1 MQLCTSTPEREI
13 LRTPERIPWFV
24 ATPDWGSAGAF
35 MQTAEWRRG
44 CSQVA
49 AKVHS
54 VVCEIEAEMSA
65 EGRFATTSSGGA
77 GHLAHPGS
85 VPRAVG
91 TRARPRR
98 G

>member
-24 ATPDWGSAGAF
+24 ATSDWGGVGAF

-44 CSQVA
+44 CSQA
-49 AKVHS
+49 PAKVHS

-65 EGRFATTSSGGA
+65 EGRFATTSSGVQGA
-77 GHLAHPGS
+77 LLIQ
-85 VPRAVG
+85 AVCREQWG
-91 TRARPRR
+91 
-98 G
+98 